1 MPLST
6 LETSRLCWTLFDDAA
21 QVKIPPDLYIGSAQ
35 IRNWASYLAANH
47 YASEPGLR
55 HLSRDSITW
64 PAEVRSDQL
73 ARFGLASLNGE
84 ATLTVRGGK
93 IAA

>member
-1 MPLST
+1 VLD
-6 LETSRLCWTLFDDAA
+6 LFDDAA